1 MSFHEQNAK
10 GKAGEMIV
18 RQFYQSRGWTVTDLK
33 QVRGKSG
40 DVVVEKGDKQ
50 FIVEVKHDAMAAKT
64 GNCFVETH
72 SKRYDGDKNN
82 YIVKTPEFDW
92 ICYVLSSEQLFF
104 MSWDAI
110 SAEIEKFK
118 AKQDCVF
125 HKEVRVNAAK
135 YNNRNE
141 TYGLL
146 AKIELLQ
153 SSPHLA
159 AFWQLQPD
167 AWIKANR

>member
-40 DVVVEKGDKQ
+40 DVIVEKGDRQ

-72 SKRYDGDKNN
+72 SKRYDGEKQN
-82 YIVKTPEFDW
+82 YVVANPEYDW
-92 ICYVLSSEQLFF
+92 ICYVLSPEQLFF
-104 MSWDAI
+104 MSWETI
-110 SAEIEKFK
+110 SSEISKFRSNK
-118 AKQDCVF
+118 PGIF
-125 HKEVRVNAAK
+125 HKEVKVNAAK

-146 AKIELLQ
+146 AKIELLKT
-153 SSPHLA
+153 SPHVA
-159 AFWQLQPD
+159 TFWHLSPD